1 MEEQAQSEGSTLQ
14 QGRARHH
21 IIIFVFLFGLWLV
34 LSGKF
39 DMVHVSMGAAGA
51 LSVTWLSGD
60 LLYSSRAGGERRWLT
75 ELPWHRIVFSYLPW
89 LGLEIVKANIQV
101 LRLVLGPRSLLQP
114 RLVRYRPRLQS
125 EVALV
130 TFANSI
136 TLTPGTVTVDV
147 EEDGTIVVHAIDA
160 ATAAGLESGEMEA
173 RIAAVF
179 GERVEPPPDG
189 PAEAPPQ
196 KGADAATREAYD
208 GDAGE
213 ETP

>member
-1 MEEQAQSEGSTLQ
+1 MQ

-21 IIIFVFLFGLWLV
+21 IITFVFLFGLWLV

-39 DMVHVSMGAAGA
+39 DGLHLSMGVAGA
-51 LSVTWLSGD
+51 VFVTWLSGD
-60 LLYSSRAGGERRWLT
+60 LLYSTSGKREQRWLT
-75 ELPWHRIVFSYLPW
+75 DLPWHRILFIYLPW

-101 LRLVLGPRSLLQP
+101 LQLVLGPRSLLRP
-114 RLVRYRPRLQS
+114 RLVRYRPRLKS

-147 EEDGTIVVHAIDA
+147 EEDGTFIVHAIDA

-179 GERVEPPPDG
+179 GETLEPPQPVE
-189 PAEAPPQ
+189 AEAAGP
-196 KGADAATREAYD
+196 EAEESGGD
-208 GDAGE
+208 EDAGDE
-213 ETP
+213 DTEGAP